1 MLGHRHITF
10 REAQKSFYLP
20 WRSKGIKFMF
30 SKKAKKIDKIFTLIW
45 HLISVKSMVKILS
58 FFAAFL
64 EYMNFTKDF
73 VSLHNRLLVL
83 SQNGII
89 HTFPLQIY

>member
-1 MLGHRHITF
+1 
-10 REAQKSFYLP
+10 
-20 WRSKGIKFMF
+20 MF
-30 SKKAKKIDKIFTLIW
+30 SKKAKKIDKIFTVIW

-83 SQNGII
+83 SQTGSFILSLFKFTTI
-89 HTFPLQIY
+89 W